1 MTSSSKGI
9 ALRYFWEGVLSFFDA
24 STWLLPFYP
33 SARTIGSSVEAL
45 PQREVEG
52 KEWTSSCRNLEGICI
67 GEEDRS
73 YTFNFRDYD
82 ARYHLHLDSFWKLLF
97 FPLCLLLSSTSRFPK
112 LVVIYLRCFPLRVF
126 LKSNSYLYQLGG
138 LFHLGCVFLVIIV
151 IKLWY
156 DFKRCGL
163 KLFDWMGWV
172 GTKPWGKV
180 HNKSGVDHIAWYSTS
195 RNRKTP
201 PGRCF

>member
-1 MTSSSKGI
+1 MHFLSQHLTREDPRSTLVSRLLVSFTLTTSSFQLGCVDCKIAMLDSSFESHTASMTNSSKGI
-9 ALRYFWEGVLSFFDA
+9 ALRFFWEGQLSFFDA

-73 YTFNFRDYD
+73 YTFNFRYYD

-97 FPLCLLLSSTSRFPK
+97 SSPFVYCSHQQVGFQNWLSY
-112 LVVIYLRCFPLRVF
+112 ICDA
-126 LKSNSYLYQLGG
+126 
-138 LFHLGCVFLVIIV
+138 FHWEF
-151 IKLWY
+151 
-156 DFKRCGL
+156 F
-163 KLFDWMGWV
+163 
-172 GTKPWGKV
+172 
-180 HNKSGVDHIAWYSTS
+180 
-195 RNRKTP
+195 
-201 PGRCF
+201 